1 MVPKQNG
8 GDSAPQRQSEG
19 GTSPTRMERQAAG
32 PEWDWMSGA
41 FAMPCLE
48 SGKLEDIPATA
59 RILCPVVGAPQ
70 KQLDAQTPELS
81 PAPLCRMCAQT

>member
-8 GDSAPQRQSEG
+8 GDSARQRQSEG
-19 GTSPTRMERQAAG
+19 CTSPTRMERQAAG

-48 SGKLEDIPATA
+48 SGKLEDNSSHSQDPVPSCGVPTEAAGCPDTGVIP
-59 RILCPVVGAPQ
+59 R
-70 KQLDAQTPELS
+70 
-81 PAPLCRMCAQT
+81 PAL